1 VEGTDTRR
9 RWFQRATVY
18 FVSMT
23 LAGTALGAVVALGGT
38 GLYALAPGVQR
49 PLAVGLGALT
59 CAYAL
64 HELAWLR
71 LPVPGRDWQVP
82 ASWVRHG
89 FYRSAAIFGS
99 IVGFGVLT
107 RVPYASM
114 PILLGWLLVSGNVI
128 LGIATGMLYGV
139 VRAVSIYSSA
149 GVSEVGGLVKLNE
162 RLTALT
168 PSIHELTGV
177 ALAAFAGYL
186 VLGPFL

>member
-1 VEGTDTRR
+1 MEGTDTWR

-23 LAGTALGAVVALGGT
+23 LAGAAMGGVVALAGL
-38 GLYALAPGVQR
+38 GLYALAPGAQH
-49 PLAVGLGALT
+49 PLAVALGALT
-59 CAYAL
+59 SAYAL
-64 HELAWLR
+64 HELGWLR

-82 ASWVRHG
+82 ASWVRRG
-89 FYRSAAIFGS
+89 FYRSAVIFGS
-99 IVGFGVLT
+99 IAGFGVFT

-114 PILLGWLLVSGNVI
+114 PILLGWLLVSGNVL

-139 VRAVSIYSSA
+139 MRAVSIYSSA

-186 VLGPFL
+186 VLAPFL